1 MSVSRRMSQHE
12 GSMEGEGSR
21 RSVEVIRKRRLEEEV
36 TSLEEVMRL
45 REENLRYKKFVGELR
60 EKVGYLSS
68 VW

>member
-1 MSVSRRMSQHE
+1 
-12 GSMEGEGSR
+12 MEGEGSR